1 MYYIASKVGETTPT
15 GQEISE
21 DKGLTPE
28 ISEEDGTI
36 KVSRPRR
43 TCLLTK
49 KVPVNGLKDLFRST
63 PERDVR
69 LTANFFWVSLPD

>member
-1 MYYIASKVGETTPT
+1 LYYIASKVGETTPT
-15 GQEISE
+15 GKDISE

-63 PERDVR
+63 PERDVST
-69 LTANFFWVSLPD
+69 LN